1 MFSFSRLGWSSSGF
15 VLGLMI
21 SAVYGQRGQ
30 FGHPFANMAKC
41 VARSLSRRATL
52 GPNSLPRLT
61 VRAATSTKRRMK
73 RALAIAMSCGLLC
86 LVSCGKKPAAEPP
99 LSPVSVAAAKAENVP
114 LTINTFGNC
123 VSVADV
129 TLQAQVNGTLLRYA
143 IAEGAT
149 AKKGDL
155 VAEIDPGPYQ
165 AALQQAQGAL
175 DSAKAQLANAQVT
188 LQRQQELYKT
198 KTIDLA
204 DLQTAEANQLQAQ
217 GAVENAQGQLA
228 TAQINLGYCTIK
240 SPIDGK
246 AGIYQVDAGNLVTA
260 NTTKL
265 INLETIDPI
274 YVEFTISEND
284 FNTVR
289 QYFTAG
295 EMTVEASIPG
305 APDKKLAGKLTFINN
320 AISSSTGTLTLR
332 ATFPNQATLLWPGL
346 FVNVQL
352 ILTVLE
358 NAVVVPSQ
366 CVMVGQR
373 GPYVF
378 VVKSDNT
385 VTLRQ
390 VELGQRHADSTV
402 ISGGVKDGEHVV
414 AAGQLGLVDGKKV
427 APTQYQPPPAL
438 AGRQAVPSPAPETKK

>member
-1 MFSFSRLGWSSSGF
+1 MKHTLPVAMF
-15 VLGLMI
+15 
-21 SAVYGQRGQ
+21 
-30 FGHPFANMAKC
+30 
-41 VARSLSRRATL
+41 
-52 GPNSLPRLT
+52 
-61 VRAATSTKRRMK
+61 
-73 RALAIAMSCGLLC
+73 CGLLY
-86 LVSCGKKPAAEPP
+86 LVSCGKKPVAEPP
-99 LSPVSVAAAKAENVP
+99 LPPVTVAPAKAEEVP

-123 VSVADV
+123 VTVADV

-143 IAEGAT
+143 VAEGAM

-155 VAEIDPGPYQ
+155 VAEVDPAPYQ

-217 GAVENAQGQLA
+217 GSVENAQGQLA

-265 INLETIDPI
+265 INIETIDPI
-274 YVEFTISEND
+274 YVQFTISEND

-295 EMTVEASIPG
+295 EMIVEASIPG
-305 APDKKLAGKLTFINN
+305 APDKRLAGKLTFINN

-332 ATFPNQATLLWPGL
+332 ATFPNQAALLWPGL

-352 ILTVLE
+352 ILTVLN

-366 CVMVGQR
+366 CVMVGQQ

-378 VVKSDNT
+378 VLKPDDS

-390 VELGQRHADSTV
+390 VQLGQRHADSAV
-402 ISGGVKDGEHVV
+402 ISAGVKEGEQVI
-414 AAGQLGLVDGKKV
+414 AAGQLGLTEGKKV
-427 APTQYQPPPAL
+427 APTPFQPPPAL
-438 AGRQAVPSPAPETKK
+438 AGRQASPSPAPEKK